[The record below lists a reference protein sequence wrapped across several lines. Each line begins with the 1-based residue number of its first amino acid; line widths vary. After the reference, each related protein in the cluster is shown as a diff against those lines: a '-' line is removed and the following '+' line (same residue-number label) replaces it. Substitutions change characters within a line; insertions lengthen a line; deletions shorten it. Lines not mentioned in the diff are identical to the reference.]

1 MDIEFSITQKKRLTE
16 LNAGEAACGRTFQTT
31 EERNQAFKELE
42 AALVRENKG
51 KLSLLLNREHLPLIL
66 KIEEDLTRW
75 LTAEGFTRVTT
86 PIILTADM
94 LARMTITEDHP
105 LKEQVFWL
113 DAKHCL
119 RPMLAPNLYDVMG
132 SLHRMGQRPVRIFEI
147 GSCFRK
153 ESQGARHMNEFTM
166 LNLVELDGV
175 ADGAQMARLTELA
188 KGAMAAVGIED
199 YTLERE
205 TSEVY
210 LETLDI
216 VAGELE
222 LASGAYGPHPLDGNW
237 GIFDPWVGIGL
248 GLERL
253 AMHKGGY
260 QTIKRAGKSL
270 AYLDGVPLKL

>member
-1 MDIEFSITQKKRLTE
+1 MNESFTTTQKKRLTE
-16 LNAGEAACGRTFQTT
+16 LNAGPETLERTFPDADA
-31 EERNQAFKELE
+31 RNRAFKELE
-42 AALVRENKG
+42 TGLVREG
-51 KLSLLLNREHLPLIL
+51 KKKLTLLLNETRLPRIL
-66 KIEEDLTRW
+66 RIEEDLSRW
-75 LTAEGFTRVTT
+75 LASEGFTRVTT
-86 PIILTADM
+86 PAIITAEM
-94 LARMTITEDHP
+94 LDRMSIGSGHP
-105 LKEQVFWL
+105 LREQVFWL
-113 DAKHCL
+113 DATHCL
-119 RPMLAPNLYDVMG
+119 RPMLAPNLYQIMG
-132 SLHRMGQRPVRIFEI
+132 SLHDQGTRPVRIFEI

-175 ADGAQMARLTELA
+175 EEGGQMARLEELA
-188 KGAMAAVGIED
+188 RGAMEAVGIRD
-199 YTLERE
+199 YAIEKE
-205 TSEVY
+205 KSEVY

-237 GIFDPWVGIGL
+237 GIFAPWVGIGL

-253 AMHKGGY
+253 AMHLGGY